1 MLILPDTPETVRFV
15 GKPEMDAMQGA
26 FLLNAGRG
34 PSVDTTEL
42 VVALRDGR
50 VRGAG
55 LDVTDPEP
63 LPEGHPL
70 WSAPNVVITPH
81 YGGVHPGYNEE
92 AFEVFCRNLERWA
105 RGQPLENVVDRAA
118 GY

>member
-1 MLILPDTPETVRFV
+1 VGFV
-15 GKPEMDAMQGA
+15 GRPELDAMEGV

-34 PSVDTTEL
+34 PSVVTVEL
-42 VVALRDGR
+42 VAALKDGR

-63 LPEGHPL
+63 LPDGHPL
-70 WSAPNVVITPH
+70 WSLPNVIITPH
-81 YGGVHPGYNEE
+81 YGGVHPRYNEE
-92 AFEVFCRNLERWA
+92 AFEVFCRNLGRWV
-105 RGQPLENVVDRAA
+105 RGEPLEHVVDRAA